1 MKKKPANQTEFMRA
15 SEVGAMIEKLSS
27 EFSVLGEGLSIVRSD
42 INKLTAKVDMMY
54 EELGRQRIDIT
65 ILKTDVKILKDDVSM
80 LKADMKIVKT
90 DVAEIKI
97 IIRSH
102 DERMVK
108 LETVR

>member
-1 MKKKPANQTEFMRA
+1 MIKKPTNQTEFMRA
-15 SEVGAMIEKLSS
+15 SEVGAMIEKLGS
-27 EFSVLGEGLSIVRSD
+27 EFRVLGEGLSIVRSD
-42 INKLTAKVDMMY
+42 MNKLTAKVDMIY

-65 ILKTDVKILKDDVSM
+65 I

-90 DVAEIKI
+90 DVAEIKT

-102 DERMVK
+102 DDRLVK